1 MRHWPEGEK
10 GHMDKIEF
18 AISWDYRCPF
28 ARNLHEHVV
37 VALEAGAPW
46 DVTWWPFSLNQAH
59 VAEGEPDV
67 WDDPSKAS
75 SLLAM
80 QVGIAARDRWPDA
93 FPTVHCALFVAR
105 HDESRDIREEDVL
118 REVITSS
125 GLDADEVLAEATKA
139 ETLERFRKEHERGVA
154 DHNLWGVPTI
164 VADGQAVFIRV
175 MHRPQGDS
183 EVARSTV
190 DRLLDLTRGWPDLNE
205 FKHTSIAR

>member
-1 MRHWPEGEK
+1 MPTV
-10 GHMDKIEF
+10 DF

-37 VALEAGAPW
+37 TALEAGAPW
-46 DVTWWPFSLNQAH
+46 NVTWWPFSLNQVH

-67 WDDPSKAS
+67 WDDPSKAE

-80 QVGIAARDRWPDA
+80 QIGISARDRWPDA
-93 FPTVHCALFVAR
+93 FPKLHVALFAAR
-105 HDESRDIREEDVL
+105 HDEGRDIREEDVL
-118 REVITSS
+118 REVIGAR
-125 GLDADEVLAEATKA
+125 GLDADEVLAEARQA

-164 VADGQAVFIRV
+164 VIDGQAAFIRV
-175 MHRPQGDS
+175 MHRPQGDA